1 MINLSHWGLPASLQ
15 PTAPL
20 PRRAAHEVELRVR
33 LQRRELG
40 KPVRRGEQRGD
51 RADIPY
57 LVVGEP
63 GCAGLGDVRV
73 TEEFGGA
80 RQRERQVCDSA
91 PASVKAHLPGVGGYL
106 VGELGI
112 FGPDAEDGAVGND
125 AVGAEVGC
133 GGRDDYKFAFCL
145 GQAFFSLHERVVVVK
160 EGSQLDRAVAERAE
174 DVRNE
179 AGLLRD
185 RANALAQVIGKI
197 RKLGHPES
205 ALGLMLHTPK
215 SARGSGTIS
224 SGNGGPWVAVT
235 DEAIEK
241 IKAMIVSGT
250 LRAGDRL
257 PKEADLAAELGLSRN
272 SLREAVKALSL
283 VNILDV
289 RQGDGTYVTSLE
301 PTLLLEALSFIVDFH
316 RDATV
321 LELLQVRR
329 ILEPAATAM
338 ATVRATDDEI
348 DDLRKLL
355 ESLGPDPAV
364 EDLIANDLE
373 FHRRIAVSSGNSV
386 LSSLVESMSAPTV
399 RARVW
404 RGLTEAGVGARTV
417 AEHRAILDAM
427 ASRDP
432 EAARSWATVHIAAVE
447 QWLNTVL

>member
-1 MINLSHWGLPASLQ
+1 M
-15 PTAPL
+15 
-20 PRRAAHEVELRVR
+20 
-33 LQRRELG
+33 
-40 KPVRRGEQRGD
+40 
-51 RADIPY
+51 
-57 LVVGEP
+57 
-63 GCAGLGDVRV
+63 
-73 TEEFGGA
+73 
-80 RQRERQVCDSA
+80 
-91 PASVKAHLPGVGGYL
+91 
-106 VGELGI
+106 
-112 FGPDAEDGAVGND
+112 
-125 AVGAEVGC
+125 
-133 GGRDDYKFAFCL
+133 
-145 GQAFFSLHERVVVVK
+145 
-160 EGSQLDRAVAERAE
+160 
-174 DVRNE
+174 
-179 AGLLRD
+179 
-185 RANALAQVIGKI
+185 
-197 RKLGHPES
+197 
-205 ALGLMLHTPK
+205 
-215 SARGSGTIS
+215 
-224 SGNGGPWVAVT
+224 AVT

-329 ILEPAATAM
+329 ILEPAATAI

-348 DDLRKLL
+348 EDLRKLL
-355 ESLGPDPAV
+355 DSLGPDPAV
-364 EDLIANDLE
+364 EDLVANDLE

-386 LSSLVESMSAPTV
+386 LSSLVESMSAPTT

-404 RGLTEAGVGARTV
+404 RGLTQAGVCARTV

-432 EAARSWATVHIAAVE
+432 EAARSWATVHITAVE